1 MTTLSRYGISAD
13 LRSGWEGRI
22 YNRGDQPDGGGSPTA
37 AATATPAPATTGA
50 SGARPAPSGGGLTV
64 VGPAGTGRTNPI
76 LHLANFALP
85 TVVGDYGGAAVEA
98 MTNEHLFIA
107 FVEFSPDSAGT
118 ELFKSVGMPKLR
130 ADDFDPNCLQHAL
143 AGQGGAQKFFTVN
156 GRPFCLYV
164 VLGSHKRRVR
174 TVPVVNDVVSGITV
188 T

>member
-1 MTTLSRYGISAD
+1 MTTLTQYGISAN

-22 YNRGDQPDGGGSPTA
+22 YNRGDQPA
-37 AATATPAPATTGA
+37 ADATPANPNSLSPTGPG
-50 SGARPAPSGGGLTV
+50 SLSTPPGGIG
-64 VGPAGTGRTNPI
+64 GPDTGRTNPI

-85 TVVGDYGGAAVEA
+85 MTIGDYGGAAVEA

-107 FVEFSPDSAGT
+107 FVEFSPESAGT
-118 ELFKSVGMPKLR
+118 ELFKAKGMPKLR

-143 AGQGGAQKFFTVN
+143 PDQGGAQRFFTIN

-174 TVPVVNDVVSGITV
+174 TVPVVNDAVSGIV
-188 T
+188 VS